1 MPTFTCLAI
10 LFGLGG
16 FLFCCVGS
24 SNSWLQGP
32 ITVRLMTSHTT
43 FSTHGLDTSRLWWQK
58 RYLTAYGIGSPPA
71 SFLGAGLG
79 ILGVHGMSIHYG

>member
-1 MPTFTCLAI
+1 
-10 LFGLGG
+10 
-16 FLFCCVGS
+16 
-24 SNSWLQGP
+24 
-32 ITVRLMTSHTT
+32 MTSHTT

-58 RYLTAYGIGSPPA
+58 RYLTAYSIGSPPA